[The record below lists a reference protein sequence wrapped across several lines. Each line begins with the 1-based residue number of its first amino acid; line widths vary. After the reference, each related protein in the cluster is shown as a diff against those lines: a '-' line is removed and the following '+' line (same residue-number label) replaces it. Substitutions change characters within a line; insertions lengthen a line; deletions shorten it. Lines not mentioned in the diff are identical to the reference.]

1 MLGSKSNFFL
11 QDRETLA
18 KKRHHLI
25 MVLQDFNVPKINKWT
40 KAFDYFR
47 NNPSRFDGAT
57 IVKDLYTINGLD
69 APAMNHDYAYIHLDF
84 WTIKGLKKKLKADF
98 QYGKDQEKTGKGS
111 ITAYTRTV
119 LLWLSTPLFYIY
131 LIFKR

>member
-1 MLGSKSNFFL
+1 MYFLSNSRLAASPNSGSGAKSTLGK
-11 QDRETLA
+11 
-18 KKRHHLI
+18 
-25 MVLQDFNVPKINKWT
+25 
-40 KAFDYFR
+40 
-47 NNPSRFDGAT
+47 
-57 IVKDLYTINGLD
+57 
-69 APAMNHDYAYIHLDF
+69 LDF
-84 WTIKGLKKKLKADF
+84 WSLKGFAKKLKADF

>member
-1 MLGSKSNFFL
+1 MLGSKSNFFF
-11 QDRETLA
+11 QDREMLA
-18 KKRHHLI
+18 SKRHHLI
-25 MVLQDFNVPKINKWT
+25 MVLRDFNVRNIDNWT

-57 IVKDLYTINGLD
+57 IVKDLETIKGLD
-69 APAMNHDYAYIHLDF
+69 AAAMKHDYAYIHLDF
-84 WTIKGLKKKLKADF
+84 WTWKGLAKKFKADF
-98 QYGKDQEKTGKGS
+98 QYGKDQEATGKGS
-111 ITAYTRTV
+111 ITAYTRTF

>member
-18 KKRHHLI
+18 NKRHHLI
-25 MVLQDFNVPKINKWT
+25 MVLQDFNVPEIHNWT

-57 IVKDLYTINGLD
+57 IVKDLETIKGLD

-84 WTIKGLKKKLKADF
+84 WSLKGFAKKLKADF

-119 LLWLSTPLFYIY
+119 LLWFSTPLFYIY